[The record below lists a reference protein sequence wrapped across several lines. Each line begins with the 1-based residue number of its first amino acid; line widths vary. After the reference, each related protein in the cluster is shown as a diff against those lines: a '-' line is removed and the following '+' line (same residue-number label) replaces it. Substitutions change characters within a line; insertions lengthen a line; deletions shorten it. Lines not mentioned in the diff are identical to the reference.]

1 MNAPAN
7 RFFTHKGQSR
17 AKATKARQ
25 KSRWMVSC
33 HCLSGTTVQ
42 EEDIKMFQF
51 RFWFFLIVL
60 VFGCSA
66 LGNGC
71 SKAVRPPDQAASA
84 PQIRPPDQTVAAP
97 QKIRVILPLGY
108 VATST
113 RDLASPDWVKES
125 VKRTTGIGTWMDGE
139 TLGGLMGATQI
150 GAAAACA
157 YVAYLPVAA
166 AVGTIAGKA
175 AGKKWGPCLQEL
187 AREITAVDPAAALQR
202 RLEEELHRFR
212 DAETVALSPEG
223 DPFLTAAQRGM
234 KGLLVAE
241 IQRIQIKQCE
251 GRGGAFCLQVSLRA
265 QLWTVPEKTSYLD
278 KVLVYTSSLPRQLP
292 PSEVWV
298 LGTSPCRT
306 MEDYCGASGKQRF
319 REELTDA
326 IDNLVKRLSLEMAL

>member
-1 MNAPAN
+1 
-7 RFFTHKGQSR
+7 
-17 AKATKARQ
+17 
-25 KSRWMVSC
+25 
-33 HCLSGTTVQ
+33 
-42 EEDIKMFQF
+42 MFQF
-51 RFWFFLIVL
+51 RFRFFLIVL
-60 VFGCSA
+60 VLGYSA

-84 PQIRPPDQTVAAP
+84 SQIRPPDQTVASP

-166 AVGTIAGKA
+166 AVGTIAGKS
-175 AGKKWGPCLQEL
+175 AGSKWRPCLQEL
-187 AREITAVDPAAALQR
+187 AREITEVDPAATLQR
-202 RLEEELHRFR
+202 KLAKELDRFR
-212 DAETVALSPEG
+212 DAKTVALSPEG

-234 KGLLVAE
+234 KGFLQAE

-251 GRGGAFCLQVSLRA
+251 ERGSFCLQVSLRA
-265 QLWTVPEKTSYLD
+265 QLWTVPEKCLYLD
-278 KVLVYTSSLPRQLP
+278 KVLVYTSYLPRKLP

-306 MEDYCGASGKQRF
+306 MEDYCGAAGKQRF
-319 REELTDA
+319 REELTAA
-326 IDNLVKRLSLEMAL
+326 IDSLAQRLSLEMSL

>member
-1 MNAPAN
+1 M
-7 RFFTHKGQSR
+7 
-17 AKATKARQ
+17 
-25 KSRWMVSC
+25 
-33 HCLSGTTVQ
+33 L
-42 EEDIKMFQF
+42 QF
-51 RFWFFLIVL
+51 RWFLMIVL
-60 VFGCSA
+60 VLGCPVF
-66 LGNGC
+66 GNGC
-71 SKAVRPPDQAASA
+71 SKTVWPPDQAVSA

-97 QKIRVILPLGY
+97 PKIRVILPLGY

-125 VKRTTGIGTWMDGE
+125 VKRTTGIGTWMDEE

-150 GAAAACA
+150 GAAVACA

-175 AGKKWGPCLQEL
+175 AGKKWGLCLQEL
-187 AREITAVDPAAALQR
+187 AREITEVDPAAALQR
-202 RLEEELHRFR
+202 KLEEELHRFR
-212 DAETVALSPEG
+212 DAKTVALSPDG

-234 KGLLVAE
+234 KGLLQAE

-251 GRGGAFCLQVSLRA
+251 GRGSFCLQVSLRA

-278 KVLVYTSSLPRQLP
+278 KVLVYTSSLPRKLQ

-319 REELTDA
+319 REELTGA